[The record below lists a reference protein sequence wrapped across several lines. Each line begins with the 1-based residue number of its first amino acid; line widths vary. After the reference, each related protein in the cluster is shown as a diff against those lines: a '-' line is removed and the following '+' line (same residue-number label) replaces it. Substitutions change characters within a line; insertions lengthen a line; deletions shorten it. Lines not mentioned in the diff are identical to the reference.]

1 MKAFSKHRPLRVVFM
16 GTPDFAVPSLE
27 ALAKAGYEIRAVV
40 TQPDR
45 PRGRGRKPGQSPVK
59 SAALSL
65 GLDVLQPERVSDPE
79 FRAQIL
85 GLSPDVLVVVA
96 FGQLLTGSLLQ
107 AAPLGAVNIHASLLP
122 GYRGAAPINWA
133 VINGETKTGLTAMR
147 LDEGMDTGP
156 VLLQEEVEID
166 SSETAGTLHDK
177 LASKSAGF
185 LTKTLEGL
193 AGGVLHERPQD
204 DSLATYAPKIDM
216 SVRKIS
222 WSEPAKKICSLIRG
236 LDPVPGAVTTLE
248 GRDLKIFSPVSRV
261 EGFTGAV
268 PGAITFC
275 GPGVLE
281 VAARDGAVRIG
292 SIQLAG
298 KKRLA
303 IGEFLCGMPL
313 SEGLVLGEQ

>member
-1 MKAFSKHRPLRVVFM
+1 MRVVFM

-27 ALAKAGYEIRAVV
+27 ALVRADYAISAVV

-59 SAALSL
+59 TAALSL
-65 GLDVLQPERVSDPE
+65 GLDVLQPERVSDPAFCAE
-79 FRAQIL
+79 IMN
-85 GLSPDVLVVVA
+85 LSPDVLVVVA
-96 FGQLLTGSLLQ
+96 FGQLLKRPLLE

-122 GYRGAAPINWA
+122 RYRGAAPINWA

-156 VLLQEEVEID
+156 VLLQEEIEID
-166 SSETAGTLHDK
+166 PADTAGALHDR
-177 LASKSAGF
+177 LASKSGDF
-185 LTKTLEGL
+185 LIKTLEGL
-193 AGGVLHERPQD
+193 AGGILREKAQE
-204 DSLATYAPKIDM
+204 DSLATYAPKIDL
-216 SVRKIS
+216 SVRRIS
-222 WSEPAKKICSLIRG
+222 WSEPAGKICSLIRG

-248 GRDLKIFSPVSRV
+248 GRDLKIFSPVSQV
-261 EGFTGAV
+261 EDVTGRA

-298 KKRLA
+298 RKRLPV
-303 IGEFLCGMPL
+303 GEFLCGMPL
-313 SEGLVLGEQ
+313 CEGCVLGEP